1 MKVTLVVMVGSERL
15 RLGGSCAAKGGRL
28 GAPRVLCP
36 HRLRRRGP
44 ALLPLSAKGAR
55 AGRRSCTADLQEIKE
70 QREKD
75 GG

>member
-1 MKVTLVVMVGSERL
+1 MVKVGSEWL
-15 RLGGSCAAKGGRL
+15 RLGGGGAGEGGRL

-55 AGRRSCTADLQEIKE
+55 AGRRSCTADLQEIKKQSE
-70 QREKD
+70 RD